1 MVKRFIASGLLI
13 VTLLF
18 SMDVAAQKFSD
29 IDKSPHDISYYKAKR
44 NAPPVVKVVYGRPQ
58 KKGRRIFGSL
68 VSYGKVW
75 RTGANE
81 ATEIT
86 FFQDVK
92 LGDQEIKAGTYTLF
106 TIPNKK
112 TWTIIINS
120 DTDVW
125 GSYYYDQ
132 EKDIARLDVPV
143 KKTDVIEYFSI
154 AFTKETDG
162 TRMILAWDNISVAV
176 PFSF

>member
-1 MVKRFIASGLLI
+1 MKQRFLTIGCMAIA
-13 VTLLF
+13 LLF
-18 SMDVAAQKFSD
+18 SLNVSAQKFSD
-29 IDKSPHDISYYKAKR
+29 IDKSPHDIMYYKAER
-44 NAPPVVKVVYGRPQ
+44 NAPPVIKVLYGRPQ
-58 KKGRRIFGSL
+58 KKGRSIFGSL
-68 VSYGKVW
+68 VPYNKVW

-106 TIPNKK
+106 TIPKK
-112 TWTIIINS
+112 DTWTIIINS

-125 GSYYYDQ
+125 GSYYYN
-132 EKDIARLDVPV
+132 KDKDVARFDVPV
-143 KKTDVIEYFSI
+143 KNADALEYFSI
-154 AFTKETDG
+154 AFTKQTDG
-162 TRMILAWDNISVAV
+162 AHMILAWDNISVAV

>member
-1 MVKRFIASGLLI
+1 MKKRFFATS
-13 VTLLF
+13 LF
-18 SMDVAAQKFSD
+18 ILTMLMSIDVSAQKFSD
-29 IDKSPHDISYYKAKR
+29 IDKSPHDISYYKAER
-44 NAPPVVKVVYGRPQ
+44 NAPPVLKVLYGRPQ
-58 KKGRRIFGSL
+58 KKGRTVFGNL
-68 VSYGKVW
+68 VPYGKIW

-92 LGDQEIKAGTYTLF
+92 LGDTEIKAGTYSLF
-106 TIPNKK
+106 TIPRQKS
-112 TWTIIINS
+112 WTIIINS

-125 GSYYYDQ
+125 GSYYYDK
-132 EKDIARLDVPV
+132 EKDVARLDVPV
-143 KKTDVIEYFSI
+143 KNTDEVEHFSI

-162 TRMILAWDNISVAV
+162 ANMILAWDNIMVAV

>member
-1 MVKRFIASGLLI
+1 MIKNVLVSILLV
-13 VTLLF
+13 VTLFF
-18 SMDVAAQKFSD
+18 SIDVAAQKFSD

-44 NAPPVVKVVYGRPQ
+44 NAPPVIKVIYGRPQ

-92 LGDQEIKAGTYTLF
+92 LGDQEIKKGTYTLF
-106 TIPNKK
+106 TIPNKN

-132 EKDIARLDVPV
+132 ENDVARLDVPV
-143 KKTDVIEYFSI
+143 KKIDVVEYFSI

-162 TRMILAWDNISVAV
+162 TRMTLAWDNISVAV

>member
-1 MVKRFIASGLLI
+1 MRKRFLATGIFILMMLI
-13 VTLLF
+13 
-18 SMDVAAQKFSD
+18 SMDVSAQKFSD
-29 IDKSPHDISYYKAKR
+29 IDKSPHDISYFKAKR
-44 NAPPVVKVVYGRPQ
+44 NAPPVIKVLYGRPQ
-58 KKGRRIFGSL
+58 KKGRSIFGNI
-68 VSYGKVW
+68 VPYDKVW

-92 LGDQEIKAGTYTLF
+92 LGEQEIKAGTYTLF
-106 TIPNKK
+106 TIPGKK
-112 TWTIIINS
+112 SWTIILNS

-125 GSYYYDQ
+125 GSYYYD
-132 EKDIARLDVPV
+132 KDKDVARIDIPV
-143 KKTDVIEYFSI
+143 NNTDVVEYLSI

-162 TRMILAWDNISVAV
+162 ANMILAWDNIMVVV

>member
-1 MVKRFIASGLLI
+1 MKKHILFTGFLI
-13 VTLLF
+13 ITLLF
-18 SMDVAAQKFSD
+18 SVDVAAQKFSD

-58 KKGRRIFGSL
+58 KKGRSIFGSL
-68 VSYGKVW
+68 VPYGKVW

-81 ATEIT
+81 ATEVT
-86 FFQDVK
+86 FFKDVK

-106 TIPNKK
+106 TIPNKSS
-112 TWTIIINS
+112 WTIIINS

-143 KKTDVIEYFSI
+143 KKVDAIEYFSI

-162 TRMILAWDNISVAV
+162 TRMILAWDNISVAI

>member
-1 MVKRFIASGLLI
+1 MKKHFLTTGLLLI
-13 VTLLF
+13 AFFF
-18 SMDVAAQKFSD
+18 STHVAAQKFSD
-29 IDKSPHDISYYKAKR
+29 IDKSPHDISYFKAKR
-44 NAPPVVKVVYGRPQ
+44 NAPPAIKVLYGRPQ

-68 VSYGKVW
+68 VPYGKIW

-81 ATEIT
+81 ATEVT
-86 FFQDVK
+86 FFKDVT

-106 TIPNKK
+106 TIPNKQS
-112 TWTIIINS
+112 WTIIINA

-125 GSYYYDQ
+125 GSYYYD
-132 EKDIARLDVPV
+132 KDKDVARLDVPV
-143 KKTDVIEYFSI
+143 KKIDEIEHFSI

>member
-1 MVKRFIASGLLI
+1 MRTRFLAFGVLVL
-13 VTLLF
+13 TLLL
-18 SMDVAAQKFSD
+18 SLDANAQKFSD
-29 IDKSPHDISYYKAKR
+29 IDKSPHDISYFKAKR
-44 NAPPVVKVVYGRPQ
+44 NAPPVIKVLYGRPQ
-58 KKGRRIFGSL
+58 KKGRRIFGNL
-68 VSYGKVW
+68 VPYDKVW

-86 FFQDVK
+86 FFKDVK
-92 LGDQEIKAGTYTLF
+92 LGDQDIKAGTYSLF
-106 TIPNKK
+106 TIPNKNS
-112 TWTIIINS
+112 WTIIINS

-132 EKDIARLDVPV
+132 DKDVARLDVPV
-143 KKTDVIEYFSI
+143 TKIDVIEFFSI
-154 AFTKETDG
+154 AFSKETKG

>member
-1 MVKRFIASGLLI
+1 MKKHFFATGLLI
-13 VTLLF
+13 IIMLF
-18 SMDVAAQKFSD
+18 TVNVSAQKFSD

-44 NAPPVVKVVYGRPQ
+44 NAPPVIKVLYGRPQ
-58 KKGRRIFGSL
+58 KKGRRIFGNL
-68 VSYGKVW
+68 VPYDKVW

-92 LGDQEIKAGTYTLF
+92 LGNQEIKAGTYTLF
-106 TIPNKK
+106 TIPGKD

-120 DTDVW
+120 DTDIW
-125 GSYYYDQ
+125 GSYYYNK
-132 EKDIARLDVPV
+132 EKDVARLEVPV
-143 KKTDVIEYFSI
+143 KDSEAIEYFSI

-162 TRMILAWDNISVAV
+162 ARMILAWDNISVAV

>member
-1 MVKRFIASGLLI
+1 MKKGFFATGILI
-13 VTLLF
+13 VLLLF
-18 SMDVAAQKFSD
+18 SVDISAQKFSD
-29 IDKSPHDISYYKAKR
+29 IDKSPHDISYFKSKR
-44 NAPPVVKVVYGRPQ
+44 NAPPVIKVLYGRPQ
-58 KKGRRIFGSL
+58 KKGRTVFGSL
-68 VSYGKVW
+68 VPYNKVW

-92 LGDQEIKAGTYTLF
+92 FGEKEIKAGTYTLL
-106 TIPNKK
+106 TIPGKK
-112 TWTIIINS
+112 TWTIILYS

-132 EKDIARLDVPV
+132 EKDVARLDVPV
-143 KKTDVIEYFSI
+143 NNIDTIEYFSI
-154 AFTKETDG
+154 GFKKETDG
-162 TRMILAWDNISVAV
+162 TNMILAWDNISVAV

>member
-1 MVKRFIASGLLI
+1 MTKHFLATGFLI
-13 VTLLF
+13 FTLLF
-18 SMDVAAQKFSD
+18 SIDVTAQKFSD
-29 IDKSPHDISYYKAKR
+29 VDKSPHDISYFKAKR
-44 NAPPVVKVVYGRPQ
+44 NAPPVIKVIYGRPQ

-68 VSYGKVW
+68 VPYGKVW

-81 ATEIT
+81 ATEVT
-86 FFQDVK
+86 FFKDVK

-106 TIPNKK
+106 TIPNK
-112 TWTIIINS
+112 TSWTIIINS

-132 EKDIARLDVPV
+132 ENDVARLDVPV
-143 KKTDVIEYFSI
+143 KKIDALEHFSI
-154 AFTKETDG
+154 AFTKETDS

>member
-1 MVKRFIASGLLI
+1 MTKRFLATGILI
-13 VTLLF
+13 LTLLF
-18 SMDVAAQKFSD
+18 SIDVSAQKFSD
-29 IDKSPHDISYYKAKR
+29 VDKSPHDISYFKSKR
-44 NAPPVVKVVYGRPQ
+44 NAPPVIKVIYGRPQ
-58 KKGRRIFGSL
+58 KKGRRIFGNL
-68 VSYGKVW
+68 VPYGKVW

-81 ATEIT
+81 ATEVT
-86 FFQDVK
+86 FFKDVK

-106 TIPNKK
+106 TIPNKNS
-112 TWTIIINS
+112 WTIIINS

-132 EKDIARLDVPV
+132 DKDIARLDVPV
-143 KKTDVIEYFSI
+143 KKVDALEYFSI

>member
-1 MVKRFIASGLLI
+1 MIKNVLVSILLV
-13 VTLLF
+13 VTLFF
-18 SMDVAAQKFSD
+18 SIDVAAQKFSD
-29 IDKSPHDISYYKAKR
+29 IDKSPHDISYYKSKR
-44 NAPPVVKVVYGRPQ
+44 NAPPVIKVIYGRPQ

-92 LGDQEIKAGTYTLF
+92 LGDQEIKKGTYTLF
-106 TIPNKK
+106 TIPNKN

-132 EKDIARLDVPV
+132 ENDVARLDVPV
-143 KKTDVIEYFSI
+143 KKIDVVEYFSI

-162 TRMILAWDNISVAV
+162 TRMTLAWDNISVAV

>member
-1 MVKRFIASGLLI
+1 MKKRFLVTGFLI
-13 VTLLF
+13 LTLLF
-18 SMDVAAQKFSD
+18 SLNVSAQKFSD
-29 IDKSPHDISYYKAKR
+29 IDKSPHDISYFKAKR
-44 NAPPVVKVVYGRPQ
+44 NAPPVVKVLYGRPQ
-58 KKGRRIFGSL
+58 KKGRNIFGSL
-68 VSYGKVW
+68 VPYGKVW

-92 LGDQEIKAGTYTLF
+92 LGEQEIKAGTYTLF
-106 TIPNKK
+106 TIPNKNS
-112 TWTIIINS
+112 WTIIINS

-125 GSYYYDQ
+125 GSYYYD
-132 EKDIARLDVPV
+132 KDKDVARLDVPTRN
-143 KKTDVIEYFSI
+143 TDVVEYFSI

-162 TRMILAWDNISVAV
+162 TSMILAWDNISVAV

>member
-1 MVKRFIASGLLI
+1 MKTRFLAFGVL
-13 VTLLF
+13 VFTLLL
-18 SMDVAAQKFSD
+18 SIDATAQKFSD
-29 IDKSPHDISYYKAKR
+29 IDKSPHDISYYKTKR
-44 NAPPVVKVVYGRPQ
+44 NAPPIVKVLYGRPQ

-68 VSYGKVW
+68 VPYNKVW

-86 FFQDVK
+86 FFKDVK
-92 LGDQEIKAGTYTLF
+92 LGDQEIKAGTYSLF
-106 TIPNKK
+106 TIPNK
-112 TWTIIINS
+112 TSWTIIINS

-132 EKDIARLDVPV
+132 EKDVARLDVPV
-143 KKTDVIEYFSI
+143 QKIDVIEHFSV

>member
-1 MVKRFIASGLLI
+1 MRKHFLVTGILLL
-13 VTLLF
+13 TMLF
-18 SMDVAAQKFSD
+18 SIDVSAQKFSD
-29 IDKSPHDISYYKAKR
+29 VDKSPHDISYFKPAR
-44 NAPPVVKVVYGRPQ
+44 NAPPVIKVVYGRPQ
-58 KKGRRIFGSL
+58 KKGRTIFGNL
-68 VSYGKVW
+68 VPYGKVW

-86 FFQDVK
+86 FFKDVK
-92 LGDQEIKAGTYTLF
+92 LGEQEIKAGTYSLF
-106 TIPNKK
+106 TIPNKD

-125 GSYYYDQ
+125 GSYYYD
-132 EKDIARLDVPV
+132 KDKDVARLDVPV
-143 KKTDVIEYFSI
+143 KKIDALEYFSI

-162 TRMILAWDNISVAV
+162 ARMVLAWDNISAAI